1 MKINEYQTK
10 VINILKESAEPL
22 TLEEINQKTGLNL
35 KSGAIVGL
43 IGEGLITS
51 IKNGRVIKCACC
63 GHSRKVSTY
72 TIAK

>member
-1 MKINEYQTK
+1 MKINENQTK

-22 TLEEINQKTGLNL
+22 TLEEINEKTGLDL

-43 IGEGLITS
+43 ISAGLITS
-51 IKNGRVIKCACC
+51 IKNGRSIKCSCC
-63 GHSRKVSTY
+63 GHTRKVSTY